1 MMRVLPA
8 LAATVLAGCSDF
20 SGLGSRDRSEVKLPA
35 PIVIT
40 VGAEDVDEN
49 KLDPASQ
56 SIGEEELTTLAVEPQ
71 AIAHVVAKPLVVE
84 AETTVAEPHGG
95 VGSSTKGDSTVV
107 VAGGASEV
115 LEGEITVANWAAAA
129 PLREWKYLVL
139 HHTATATGDV
149 DSIHQIHLRNKDRSG
164 NRWLGIGYH
173 FVIGNGAG
181 MTDGEI
187 APTFRWHGQLH
198 GAHAGAREFNDYGIG
213 IVLVGNFAKKP
224 PTAAQL
230 SATKRLVSHLAKE
243 FQIDSSHIIGHGT
256 VKATEC
262 PGRHFPM
269 DDVRKC
275 LVTSHEG
282 GFEADTPH
290 STPQWFFAVATP
302 RRTKGSNSQ

>member
-1 MMRVLPA
+1 MESAPA
-8 LAATVLAGCSDF
+8 
-20 SGLGSRDRSEVKLPA
+20 
-35 PIVIT
+35 
-40 VGAEDVDEN
+40 
-49 KLDPASQ
+49 
-56 SIGEEELTTLAVEPQ
+56 
-71 AIAHVVAKPLVVE
+71 
-84 AETTVAEPHGG
+84 VAEVYPLT
-95 VGSSTKGDSTVV
+95 GSPTQNPKSVV
-107 VAGGASEV
+107 VAGGASEG
-115 LEGEITVANWAAAA
+115 LDGEVTVANWAADA
-129 PLREWKYLVL
+129 PLREWRYLVL

-243 FQIDSSHIIGHGT
+243 FQIDSSHIIGHGA